1 MEINDTRI
9 YRVLYVGNDEVGASS
24 EKNNTASIFVKP
36 YLSRYTY
43 AGDFFETPEA
53 LENEMIAQATRLAY
67 QQLCDGTASSQVIVH
82 YLKLATAKEK
92 IEQDILY
99 KQSKLIDAKTEAIKD
114 QKKSEKLYQDA
125 LNAFRTYSGQ
135 RQEVDEDEDIL

>member
-1 MEINDTRI
+1 MGRKKQPQNFGES
-9 YRVLYVGNDEVGASS
+9 YKLPA
-24 EKNNTASIFVKP
+24 
-36 YLSRYTY
+36 
-43 AGDFFETPEA
+43 FETPEA